1 MEGKMAPS
9 QYEIAYYKAGFAEA
23 IWIIEGVLKNKLHK
37 DSQVDRIAR
46 RTVEA
51 IVTTLRKT
59 ALKEINS
66 KDVTK
71 GLGVS
76 YRRNYVILGI
86 PKDILSILWSMMMRD
101 RSHVWKSRKTLR
113 DHASPDWVCSAGAG
127 RRPPQADRARR
138 PCCVL

>member
-1 MEGKMAPS
+1 MAPS

-59 ALKEINS
+59 ALKEIEHFE
-66 KDVTK
+66 
-71 GLGVS
+71 
-76 YRRNYVILGI
+76 RRNRGPRREL
-86 PKDILSILWSMMMRD
+86 PEE
-101 RSHVWKSRKTLR
+101 LR
-113 DHASPDWVCSAGAG
+113 HTRHAKGHSEHSLVDDDAIVAMSGNS
-127 RRPPQADRARR
+127 
-138 PCCVL
+138 